1 VRGWLAGL
9 GLILVLNLIAVGY
22 WHYDDGLQ
30 DSFENLDTRVILQRL
45 QQPHSIG
52 GWFMGDWVLGNGF
65 YRPLPSVLYQVDY
78 WLWGKNLLAW
88 KWTNGLLTTL
98 NALLVVAF
106 GWALSG
112 RRDVALLGGFV
123 FTYWQTG
130 FLPEPPLWLGW
141 VGLGAGTL
149 WGWRAGDWR
158 RGLLW
163 GCIAFALVVELR
175 FIPTLPDIH
184 LQSFAYRAVGWI
196 PGRTATLMTL
206 FALLALVGTCLY
218 ARTGRLS
225 WAALGLL
232 GFLGALLSYEQAVA
246 LPILMGLCGL
256 SVPLKQGAVSVGG
269 DADATRCGTGIPA
282 RAVVGGDADAT
293 PRGTG
298 IPARAVV
305 GRDADATR
313 CGTGIP
319 ARAVV
324 GGDADATR
332 CGTGIPA
339 RAVVGRDADATRCG
353 TGGTPVPRA
362 LRLPLLCLLLLIP
375 YFAFY
380 RANIPTDTQYH
391 QQRLKR
397 FTTLPAT
404 TFYWLVPTGREAI
417 TQVDVALVAPFNF
430 AMPAFWLAQLGL
442 VAYLVALREGIRTRL
457 GGLGW
462 LGSLLAYAPLM
473 PVLPLMHYYYL
484 PGAFR
489 AFWAGILLL
498 CLLTLRPTRRATSV
512 ALVDATCQRRS
523 SPRSTS

>member
-9 GLILVLNLIAVGY
+9 GLIVLLNLIAVGY

-30 DSFENLDTRVILQRL
+30 DSFENLDTRIILQRL

-52 GWFMGDWVLGNGF
+52 GWFVGDWVLGNGF

-78 WLWGKNLLAW
+78 WLWGENLLAW
-88 KWTNGLLTTL
+88 KWTNGLLATL

-112 RRDVALLGGFV
+112 RRDIALLGGFV

-130 FLPEPPLWLGW
+130 LLPEPPFWLGW
-141 VGLGAGTL
+141 VGLSAGVL
-149 WGWRAGDWR
+149 WSWRVGDWR

-163 GCIAFALVVELR
+163 GCVAFALVVELR

-184 LQSFAYRAVGWI
+184 LQSFAYRTVGWI

-206 FALLALVGTCLY
+206 FALLALVGACLY
-218 ARTGRLS
+218 ARTGRLL
-225 WAALGLL
+225 WAGLGLL

-246 LPILMGLCGL
+246 LPILMALCGLSILLKQGGSGL
-256 SVPLKQGAVSVGG
+256 SVPLKQGAIFVGG
-269 DADATRCGTGIPA
+269 DADATQARTGETPVPQA
-282 RAVVGGDADAT
+282 AT
-293 PRGTG
+293 Q
-298 IPARAVV
+298 AH
-305 GRDADATR
+305 
-313 CGTGIP
+313 
-319 ARAVV
+319 
-324 GGDADATR
+324 
-332 CGTGIPA
+332 
-339 RAVVGRDADATRCG
+339 

-362 LRLPLLCLLLLIP
+362 LLLPLLCLCLLIP
-375 YFAFY
+375 YFVFY
-380 RANIPTDTQYH
+380 HANIPTDTQYH

-417 TQVDVALVAPFNF
+417 TQLDVALIAPFNF

-442 VAYLVALREGIRTRL
+442 VAYLVALREGLRKRL
-457 GGLGW
+457 GGLGWVGW

-484 PGAFR
+484 SGAFR

-498 CLLTLRPTRRATSV
+498 CLLTLRPMRRATSV
-512 ALVDATCQRRS
+512 ALVDAMCQRRS